1 MKPSFLFVCGLLA
14 GLSTASAQSTS
25 TSPSYALLH
34 APAGDLGGGGRVAN
48 AGATVTADVSV
59 GDLASG
65 MVSNVSAGGVVTK
78 GNLIGQLTDV
88 TGLTL
93 TSASPSTN
101 EGGSVQF
108 NALQILDDATQSAV
122 PATSVTWTASGP
134 LTGISA
140 GGLATAAAVFQNT
153 VATVQGVLGSMSATQ
168 TLIVVNLNS
177 DNFGTFGNDGIDDDW
192 QVLYFGQPPNAN
204 AAPSADPDGDGR
216 NNLMEFLSGFLPTDP
231 ASAFQFRI
239 QGYSGP
245 GVMDFRLN
253 KVIPG
258 RTYSLKE
265 SPNLVAPFVT
275 VTVFSSASEEFDK
288 LVQDTGAPADR
299 NFYMIEISRP

>member
-1 MKPSFLFVCGLLA
+1 MKPPFLFVCTLLA
-14 GLSTASAQSTS
+14 GLATASAQSTS
-25 TSPSYALLH
+25 TSPSYSLLH
-34 APAGDLGGGGRVAN
+34 APAGDLGGGGRLTN

-65 MVSNVSAGGVVTK
+65 MVSNVSAGALVTK

-93 TSASPSTN
+93 SSASPSTN

-108 NALQILDDATQSAV
+108 NALQTLDDATQSAV
-122 PATSVTWTASGP
+122 PATSVAWSASGP
-134 LTGISA
+134 ISGISA
-140 GGLATAAAVFQNT
+140 GGLATAAPVFQNT
-153 VATVQGVLGSMSATQ
+153 VATVQGVLGSMSATR
-168 TLIVVNLNS
+168 TLTVVNLNS

-192 QVLYFGQPPNAN
+192 QVLHFGQPPNAN
-204 AAPSADPDGDGR
+204 ASPSADPDGDGR
-216 NNLMEFLSGFLPTDP
+216 NNLMEFLSGFLPTDA

-239 QGYSGP
+239 LGYSGP

-253 KVIPG
+253 KIIPG

-265 SPNLVAPFVT
+265 SANLIAPFVT
-275 VTVFSSASEEFDK
+275 VKVFSAASVETDK
-288 LVQDTGAPADR
+288 LIQDTGAPADR
-299 NFYMIEISRP
+299 NFYIIEISRP